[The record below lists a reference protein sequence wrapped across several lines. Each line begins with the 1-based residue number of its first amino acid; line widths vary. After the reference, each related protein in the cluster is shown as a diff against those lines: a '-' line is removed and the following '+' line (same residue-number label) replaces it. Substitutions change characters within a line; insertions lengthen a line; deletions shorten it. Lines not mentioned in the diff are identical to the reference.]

1 MTDLSQYRP
10 NVGLA
15 LFSKQG
21 RVFVGRRVG
30 SSGPYQWQ
38 MPQGGVDEGEDI
50 LEAALRELNEEVGV
64 SRKQVQVLE
73 ILEDWQPYMFPPEVK
88 ARLGGPYI
96 GQKQRWCAF
105 RFLGTDGDIK
115 LDLHEPEFDAWRW
128 VNLNETPSMV
138 VPFKQN
144 VYREMAEKFGKWAVQ
159 IPT

>member
-73 ILEDWQPYMFPPEVK
+73 ILEDWRHYMFPPEVK

-96 GQKQRWCAF
+96 GQKQKWCAF
-105 RFLGTDGDIK
+105 RFLGTDRDIK
-115 LDLHEPEFDAWRW
+115 LDLHDPEFDAWRW
-128 VNLNETPSMV
+128 VKLSETPSMV

-144 VYREMAEKFGKWAVQ
+144 VYLGVAQKFGKWTVQ